1 MRNNGPK
8 KIALVTLVVA
18 VIGLTVA
25 FAMLSSNLNISGSA
39 YVDPVKW
46 GIYFDELSDGVTYN
60 KATLDANTK
69 AEIMTDSNGAKTKIG
84 NMNVNL
90 SIPGDKVVYT
100 VDLVNEG
107 TIPVEIAGITKS
119 DMKYDF
125 ITFKVTY
132 TGTNDEVAKGD
143 VIEAGSDGEPAIYNL
158 TITINYDKEL
168 VNELPTEELQI
179 GLSYELEFKQTEN
192 SVNRT
197 TTTPK
202 GCFAFPEVSGKLG
215 DDITFRYYKI
225 NRKNYGIAIEGT
237 GAMYENCNNTAYA
250 EAASIITYQSNSYC
264 NIAGYIMMKAI
275 DEIKLENDLS
285 DNAKNVVLSS
295 FIAGKIAGMTFDE
308 SITRE
313 QFIEEFL
320 QKQLGLSSEEIESVM
335 MIYDNIPNLKSI
347 TMSEGITSLTN
358 CLFFW
363 TYYNTFKVPNSVT
376 SANGAFDNAHFD
388 NFYPGTGITVIDD
401 EDETDLFSTATFK
414 KIFLPKGITEIKR
427 YGIDPSGDSIEY
439 LVIPSTV
446 KTMGYGA
453 IPYDSFASNAV
464 IVNETGE
471 AFDWNN
477 VLGTGTGEDFVT
489 GEVTTSSGK
498 TITIRDYR

>member
-18 VIGLTVA
+18 IVGLTVA

-84 NMNVNL
+84 NMKVNL

-107 TIPVEIAGITKS
+107 TIPVEIARITKP

-132 TGTNDEVAKGD
+132 TGTNTEVSKGN

-168 VNELPTEELQI
+168 VSELPTEELQI

-192 SVNRT
+192 SVNIP

-202 GCFAFPEVSGKLG
+202 GYFAFPEVSGKLG
-215 DDITFRYYKI
+215 DNVTFRYYKI

-237 GAMYENCNNTAYA
+237 GAMYENNNDSDYK
-250 EAASIITYQSNSYC
+250 ENCSSNDGTNYYC
-264 NIAGYIMMKAI
+264 AI
-275 DEIKLENDLS
+275 YDEIMVRAVEKLDTGNE
-285 DNAKNVVLSS
+285 
-295 FIAGKIAGMTFDE
+295 KINKALNSVIKVKIGGGTLEDIYGTTFDSIKQALTDE
-308 SITRE
+308 SGDYKLND
-313 QFIEEFL
+313 EEADY
-320 QKQLGLSSEEIESVM
+320 VM
-335 MIYDNIPNLKSI
+335 MVYNNIPNLKSV
-347 TMSEGITSLTN
+347 TMSEGITSIKQG
-358 CLFFW
+358 LFFL
-363 TYYNTFKVPNSVT
+363 TFFDTFKVPNSVNST
-376 SANGAFDNAHFD
+376 YYAFDNAFI
-388 NFYPGTGITVIDD
+388 NEFYLGTGISVLESGNTI
-401 EDETDLFSTATFK
+401 FINASFK
-414 KIFLPKGITEIKR
+414 KIFLPEGITEIIR
-427 YGIDPSGDSIEY
+427 YGIHPVRDSIEY
-439 LVIPSTV
+439 LAIPSTV
-446 KTMGYGA
+446 KIIENEA
-453 IPYDSFASNAV
+453 IPYESFTSNAV
-464 IVNETGE
+464 IVNKTGKE
-471 AFDWNN
+471 FDWNGI
-477 VLGTGTGEDFVT
+477 LTGTSGTAFET
-489 GEVTTSSGK
+489 GTVEYNGK
-498 TITIRDYR
+498 TITITK

>member
-1 MRNNGPK
+1 MRNS
-8 KIALVTLVVA
+8 KIKIVALVTLIVA

-25 FAMLSSNLNISGSA
+25 FAILSSNLNISGSA

-132 TGTNDEVAKGD
+132 TGTNDEVSKGD

-202 GCFAFPEVSGKLG
+202 GYFAFPEVSGKLG

-237 GAMYENCNNTAYA
+237 GAMYENNNDSDYK
-250 EAASIITYQSNSYC
+250 ENCISNDGTNYYC
-264 NIAGYIMMKAI
+264 AMF
-275 DEIKLENDLS
+275 DEIMVRAIEKLDTGNEKINKALNSMIKVKIGGRTLEDMFGITSDSIKQMLVDQSGDYKLND
-285 DNAKNVVLSS
+285 
-295 FIAGKIAGMTFDE
+295 
-308 SITRE
+308 
-313 QFIEEFL
+313 EEADY
-320 QKQLGLSSEEIESVM
+320 VM
-335 MIYDNIPNLKSI
+335 MVYNNIPNLKSV
-347 TMSEGITSLTN
+347 TMSEGITSIKKG
-358 CLFFW
+358 LFGF
-363 TYYNTFKVPNSVT
+363 NFFDTFKVPNSVVEV
-376 SANGAFDNAHFD
+376 NGGFDNAHIN
-388 NFYPGTGITVIDD
+388 NFYPGTGITVFDGSDD
-401 EDETDLFSTATFK
+401 TNLFTNALFN
-414 KIFLPKGITEIKR
+414 KIFLPEGITEIKT
-427 YGIDPSGDSIEY
+427 YGLYPAGDSIEY
-439 LVIPSTV
+439 LVIPATV
-446 KTMGYGA
+446 TAIEYNA
-453 IPYDSFASNAV
+453 IPYDSFSTTAT
-464 IVNETGE
+464 IVNETGK

-477 VLGTGTGEDFVT
+477 ILGNGTEEAFITGT
-489 GEVTTSSGK
+489 VTTSNGK
-498 TITIRDYR
+498 TITITDSR

>member
-18 VIGLTVA
+18 IVGLTVA

-84 NMNVNL
+84 NMKVNL

-107 TIPVEIAGITKS
+107 TIPVEIAGITKP

-132 TGTNDEVAKGD
+132 TGTNDEVSKGD
-143 VIEAGSDGEPAIYNL
+143 VIEAGSDGEPAVYNL

-202 GCFAFPEVSGKLG
+202 GYFAFPEVSGKLG
-215 DDITFRYYKI
+215 NDITFRYYKI

-237 GAMYENCNNTAYA
+237 GAMYENNNDSDYK
-250 EAASIITYQSNSYC
+250 ESCSSNDGTNYYC
-264 NIAGYIMMKAI
+264 AI
-275 DEIKLENDLS
+275 YDEIMVRAVEKLDTGNE
-285 DNAKNVVLSS
+285 
-295 FIAGKIAGMTFDE
+295 KINKALNSVIKVKIGGRTLEDIYGITFDSIKQALTDE
-308 SITRE
+308 SGDYKLND
-313 QFIEEFL
+313 EEADY
-320 QKQLGLSSEEIESVM
+320 VM
-335 MIYDNIPNLKSI
+335 MVYDNIPNLKSV
-347 TMSEGITSLTN
+347 TMSEGITSIKRG
-358 CLFFW
+358 LFFL
-363 TYYNTFKVPNSVT
+363 TFFDTFKVPNSVNST
-376 SANGAFDNAHFD
+376 YYAFDNAHI
-388 NFYPGTGITVIDD
+388 NEFYLGTGISALESGNTIF
-401 EDETDLFSTATFK
+401 TNASFK
-414 KIFLPKGITEIKR
+414 KIFLPEGITEIIR
-427 YGIDPSGDSIEY
+427 YGIQPASDSIEY

-446 KTMGYGA
+446 KAIEHEA

-477 VLGTGTGEDFVT
+477 VLGTGTGEASIT